1 MKNGNSIPYLT
12 VSRDFGCGEEDI
24 IPALEKKLGWHVYGK
39 DLLDFIVEREG
50 VNHAVLETLDEKGK
64 AQVFDWVNYILGS
77 GAIIQKDY
85 ALKISRLIKTIV
97 LQENAIFL
105 GRGGNQILKEKPEGL
120 RIKIT
125 ALLIDRVSHISQI
138 RKISLESAADLV
150 RKIDDERM
158 KFSITYFNGDVVDAS
173 EFDMVLNTKS
183 FSEEALC
190 KTIQFA
196 IEGKTTSAIR
206 TNE

>member
-1 MKNGNSIPYLT
+1 
-12 VSRDFGCGEEDI
+12 
-24 IPALEKKLGWHVYGK
+24 
-39 DLLDFIVEREG
+39 
-50 VNHAVLETLDEKGK
+50 
-64 AQVFDWVNYILGS
+64 
-77 GAIIQKDY
+77 
-85 ALKISRLIKTIV
+85 
-97 LQENAIFL
+97 
-105 GRGGNQILKEKPEGL
+105 
-120 RIKIT
+120 
-125 ALLIDRVSHISQI
+125 
-138 RKISLESAADLV
+138 
-150 RKIDDERM
+150 M